1 MDYLLDSNLV
11 LIYSRENQLSRQ
23 IEQQYHLFSPANRL
37 AVSVVTLGEVNAL
50 GKKLGLGKRRLTLL
64 DGLLRQFN
72 VFDIDLAEVI
82 DRYGTI
88 DAFSQGKLAGRR
100 GEFTARNMGK
110 NDLWIAATASVFD
123 LTLVTTDRDFD
134 HLADQFLQLIYI
146 DQQAFA
152 DGK

>member
-1 MDYLLDSNLV
+1 MDYFLDSNLV
-11 LIYSRENQLSRQ
+11 LIYSRENELSRQ
-23 IEQQYHLFSPANRL
+23 IEQHYQLFSPTNRL

-50 GKKLGLGKRRLTLL
+50 GKKLGIGKRRLGLL

-88 DAFSQGKLAGRR
+88 DAFSQGKLAGHR

-134 HLADQFLQLIYI
+134 HLADKFLQLIYI